1 MESDEVELGVL
12 TGATGRHHP
21 WRFEPLR
28 EFLSRSDLWMYRS
41 FVITP
46 ILVVATD
53 FLVGAVLVVAAP
65 AEAATTGVV
74 VGWAVNAV
82 VTTAVFTRW
91 LLRGFDLAHTRERLE
106 LGLIGLTLVLQI
118 WFTFQAGSEFPW
130 RLLLLSSTAALL
142 AVSVLGPLWM
152 GLVYLAAIAGFMAA
166 VHAPLPLIVAVTIM
180 MAIYWYS
187 TKLTLWYVDV
197 MRYLAQARHAERRL
211 AVSEERLRFA
221 DDLHD
226 VIGRSLSIISVQAEL
241 ADQLVARGDERARA
255 HLQQVRTEVAQ
266 TMTQMRSLVRGYRE
280 PTVLT
285 ELEGARRL
293 LESAGIRV
301 HLEGEHTHMDPRVA
315 TMAGYLVREA
325 TTNILRHSQAREV
338 TISVTP
344 KRIRVVND
352 QPLPPSSDSDLG
364 SGLETL
370 RRKLVETGVGQYS
383 DLEVHRGEDVF
394 ALTIHFTLPDEDGE
408 HR

>member
-1 MESDEVELGVL
+1 MESDDLELGTL
-12 TGATGRHHP
+12 TGVTGRRHS
-21 WRFEPLR
+21 WRFVPLR

-41 FVITP
+41 FVIGP
-46 ILVVATD
+46 IWVVVTL
-53 FLVGAVLVVAAP
+53 FLLGAAWLVAAP
-65 AEAATTGVV
+65 ADAEATGIV

-82 VTTAVFTRW
+82 VTTAVFIRW
-91 LLRGFDLAHTRERLE
+91 LLRGFDLGHTRERLE
-106 LGLIGLTLVLQI
+106 LGLIGLTLVLQL
-118 WFTFQAGSEFPW
+118 WFTFHAGSEFAW
-130 RLLLLSSTAALL
+130 RLLLLSSAATLL

-152 GLVYLAAIAGFMAA
+152 GLVYLVAIAGFMAA
-166 VHAPLPLIVAVTIM
+166 VEAPLPLIITVTIM

-187 TKLTLWYVDV
+187 TKLTLWYVEV

-241 ADQLVARGDERARA
+241 ADQLVARGDQRARE
-255 HLQQVRTEVAQ
+255 HLQQVRAEAAQ

-301 HLEGEHTHMDPRVA
+301 HLEGANTHMDPRVA
-315 TMAGYLVREA
+315 TVAGYFVREA

-344 KRIRVVND
+344 KRIRVV
-352 QPLPPSSDSDLG
+352 
-364 SGLETL
+364 E
-370 RRKLVETGVGQYS
+370 
-383 DLEVHRGEDVF
+383 
-394 ALTIHFTLPDEDGE
+394 
-408 HR
+408 